1 VNERTLSVEVVRH
14 VEAVGRP
21 QLIAY
26 GVATAVAALFGVALL
41 RIPIQLGDSFTEF
54 LSMQGQTL
62 SSVIRSEI
70 AGGPYFRP
78 LRRGLIKVL
87 FDVSGGDFYPW
98 FRGFHALEVLILF
111 VLFVRML
118 RPRTIVDVAVV
129 PLALAMIAG
138 SHLFLDIFR
147 EAFPVN
153 HFLTIVICAVAAVN
167 LAQSRGG
174 WLIDAAAVLLLVF
187 AMTTI
192 ESGLLIW
199 VVLVAAYVVG
209 YRGVSRGALVALT
222 CVFVSYFVI
231 RFGFLGGTM
240 PAIGERDTGFLLA
253 DANAGEIRR
262 LFGDSRWTLYA
273 YNFASAVSCALFAE
287 PRSGTF
293 MLTRSVLMHE
303 VAPWQVL
310 TVATS
315 ALTTLVIFRHVATRV
330 RTWRPFRI
338 EEDDRLVVLFLVL
351 LPANAA
357 FDIVYEKDVVLSV
370 AGIFSVAAAIVA
382 CRCLVQTS
390 MTASGVRLALTSAL
404 VLAVACG
411 WSMRAIGTQYRL
423 REVAS
428 IDRNDWAYFDQWQK
442 RQDTVVVQTDGEKR
456 VWQTLHDDAIWRRA
470 APPLVES
477 RFLERWSDPEE

>member
-1 VNERTLSVEVVRH
+1 MQTPGGEAVRG
-14 VEAVGRP
+14 VEAVRRP

-26 GVATAVAALFGVALL
+26 GVASAVAALFGIALL
-41 RIPIQLGDSFTEF
+41 RIPIQLSDSFTEF
-54 LSMQGQTL
+54 LAMQGQTL
-62 SSVIRSEI
+62 TYVVRSEI

-78 LRRGLIKVL
+78 FRRGLIKLL

-98 FRGFHALEVLILF
+98 FRGFHALEVLVLF

-118 RPRTIVDVAVV
+118 RPRTLVDVAVV

-153 HFLTIVICAVAAVN
+153 HFLTVVICAVAAVN

-187 AMTTI
+187 AMMTI

-199 VVLVAAYVVG
+199 VVLVAAYFAG

-262 LFGDSRWTLYA
+262 LFADSRWVLYA
-273 YNFASAVSCALFAE
+273 YNFTSAIACALFAE

-293 MLTRSVLMHE
+293 MLTRSVLAHE

-315 ALTTLVIFRHVATRV
+315 LLTTLVIAWHVATRA

-370 AGIFSVAAAIVA
+370 AGVLYVAAAVVA
-382 CRCLVQTS
+382 CKHLVQTA
-390 MTASGVRLALTSAL
+390 MTARGLRPALTSAL
-404 VLAVACG
+404 VLIVACG

-423 REVAS
+423 REVAF

-442 RQDTVVVQTDGEKR
+442 RQDTVLVQTDGEKR
-456 VWQTLHDDAIWRRA
+456 VWQTLHDDAIWRRP
-470 APPLVES
+470 APAMIGLE
-477 RFLERWSDPEE
+477 FLERWSDPEE